1 MTPARVHAS
10 AQPPLARPAPPVR
23 ASSGV
28 AALLRVQA
36 LAGGEAELLVY
47 GPIGEDWWS
56 ESVSARQVVEQL
68 GTITATTIRVRI
80 NSEGGS
86 VLDGLAI
93 HNALQ
98 RHPAR
103 IVVTIDGLAASI
115 ASLIAMAGDEIVM
128 PPNTLMMIHAP
139 WAYAGGN
146 ADDFR
151 QAVAMLETYERAM
164 ATSYAARSGQSI
176 DAVLALLRD
185 YRDHYYS
192 ASEAVAAGYADR
204 IDDDHA
210 PLPADAH
217 AARSHVDALV
227 RHLALTAH
235 APAPIAAAARARL
248 LATLTPTRFVA
259 LSAARQTALVAA
271 LGDDPMKDTY
281 LQIQAQAIPPTPAP
295 APAPIPPAP
304 VPPATPPATPL
315 APAATPAHAA
325 ATPPPAAPTPA
336 AGADAPLA
344 SVQAR
349 NTQIRAVFAGFR
361 DQPAVRELEATV
373 LADTGITLEAAQAR
387 LLGLLGTGA
396 TPLAGGG
403 HVVAGEEETDRLR
416 TAATNMLL
424 VRAGTLTGREA
435 DDARNGNPY
444 LNLSLVGMAEQALI
458 RAGIHTRAMTR
469 EEIARRAL
477 AQQGTSDFPIIL
489 EATLHRMVIAGYNAT
504 PFTWSRFCSI
514 GTLSDY
520 RPHDRY
526 HLSSFSDLKEV
537 NEHGEYENGVLGD
550 AIKESIQG
558 KRKGRIL
565 QITPEALVNDDLSA
579 LSQPANKLGQAA
591 GRTIEKDVYALL
603 AMNAGAGPVMRDGRT
618 LFHAEHH
625 NVIVAGGP
633 PSVAAFDAI
642 RVMLGSQMDPAGN
655 DYLDITASIWL
666 GSLALGGTARV
677 VNSAEFDTDVRD
689 QFEIPNKARN
699 TFRDLV
705 DSPRLNGTDAWY
717 AFADPAIEPVI
728 EVAFLDNVRVP
739 TLEQETNFRT
749 DGLSWKVVHRYGVG
763 AVGFIGA
770 VRNPGVSD

>member
-1 MTPARVHAS
+1 MTRAFAHAS
-10 AQPPLARPAPPVR
+10 AKPPHVRPVSLPRP
-23 ASSGV
+23 SSGV
-28 AALLRVQA
+28 ASLLRVQA
-36 LAGGEAELLVY
+36 LANSEAELLIY

-56 ESVSARQVVEQL
+56 ESVTAKQVVEQL
-68 GTITATTIRVRI
+68 GATIATTIRVRI

-86 VLDGLAI
+86 VQDGLAI

-128 PPNTLMMIHAP
+128 PVNTLMMIHAP

-146 ADDFR
+146 ADDLR

-164 ATSYAARSGQSI
+164 AESYAARSHQSI

-185 YRDHYYS
+185 YRDHYYT
-192 ASEAVAAGYADR
+192 ASDAVAAGYADR
-204 IDDDHA
+204 VDDDTA
-210 PLPADAH
+210 TLPSDAH
-217 AARSHVDALV
+217 AAQAHVDALV

-235 APAPIAAAARARL
+235 APTPIAAAARARL

-259 LSAARQTALVAA
+259 LPAARQTALVAA
-271 LGDDPMKDTY
+271 LGDDPMKETF

-295 APAPIPPAP
+295 TPDPAP
-304 VPPATPPATPL
+304 VPPAVIPPAPATPPIV
-315 APAATPAHAA
+315 AS
-325 ATPPPAAPTPA
+325 A

-344 SVQAR
+344 GVQAR

-361 DQPAVRELEATV
+361 DQPAVRDLEATV
-373 LADTGITLEAAQAR
+373 LADTGIALETAQAR

-424 VRAGTLTGREA
+424 VRAGTLNGREA

-458 RAGIHTRAMTR
+458 RAGVHTRAMAR

-504 PFTWSRFCSI
+504 PFTWSRFCAT

-550 AIKESIQG
+550 AIKESIRA

-565 QITPEALVNDDLSA
+565 QITPEAIVNDDLSA

-603 AMNAGAGPVMRDGRT
+603 AMNGGAGPVMRDGST
-618 LFHAEHH
+618 LFHADHR
-625 NVIVAGGP
+625 NVIAAGSP

-642 RVMLGSQMDPAGN
+642 SVMLGSQMDPAGN
-655 DYLDITASIWL
+655 DYLDITAAIWL

-677 VNSAEFDTDVRD
+677 VNNAEFDTDVRD
-689 QFEIPNKARN
+689 QFEVPNKARN
-699 TFRDLV
+699 TFRDIV
-705 DSPRLNGTDAWY
+705 ATPRLNHTPAWY
-717 AFADPAIEPVI
+717 AFADPNIEPVI

-763 AVGFIGA
+763 AVGVIGA
-770 VRNPGVSD
+770 VRNAGQAGQPATNG

>member
-1 MTPARVHAS
+1 MTCAVAHVHAS
-10 AQPPLARPAPPVR
+10 AQPPLARPASLPRP
-23 ASSGV
+23 SSGV
-28 AALLRVQA
+28 ASLLRVQA
-36 LAGGEAELLVY
+36 LANSEAELLIY

-56 ESVSARQVVEQL
+56 ESVTAKQVVEQL
-68 GTITATTIRVRI
+68 GATIATTIRVRI

-86 VLDGLAI
+86 VQEGLAI

-103 IVVTIDGLAASI
+103 IVVTVDGLAASI

-128 PPNTLMMIHAP
+128 PVNTLMMIHAP

-146 ADDFR
+146 ADDLR

-164 ATSYAARSGQSI
+164 AESYAARSHQSI

-185 YRDHYYS
+185 YRDHYYT
-192 ASEAVAAGYADR
+192 ASDAVAAGYADR
-204 IDDDHA
+204 VDDDTA
-210 PLPADAH
+210 TLPSDAH
-217 AARSHVDALV
+217 AAQAHVDALV

-235 APAPIAAAARARL
+235 APTPIAAAARARL

-259 LSAARQTALVAA
+259 LPAARQTALVAA
-271 LGDDPMKDTY
+271 LGDDPMKETF

-295 APAPIPPAP
+295 TPDPAP
-304 VPPATPPATPL
+304 VPPAVIPPAPATPPIV
-315 APAATPAHAA
+315 A
-325 ATPPPAAPTPA
+325 PA

-344 SVQAR
+344 GVQAR

-361 DQPAVRELEATV
+361 DQPAVRDLEATV
-373 LADTGITLEAAQAR
+373 LADTGIALEAAQAR
-387 LLGLLGTGA
+387 LLGLLGSGA

-424 VRAGTLTGREA
+424 VRAGTLNGREA

-458 RAGIHTRAMTR
+458 RAGVHTRAMAR

-504 PFTWSRFCSI
+504 PFTWSRFCTI

-550 AIKESIQG
+550 AIKERIQG

-565 QITPEALVNDDLSA
+565 QITPEAIVNDDLSA

-603 AMNAGAGPVMRDGRT
+603 AMNGGAGPVMRDGST
-618 LFHAEHH
+618 LFHADHR
-625 NVIVAGGP
+625 NVIAAGSP

-642 RVMLGSQMDPAGN
+642 SVMLGSQMDPAGN
-655 DYLDITASIWL
+655 DYLDITAAIWL
-666 GSLALGGTARV
+666 GSLALGGIARV
-677 VNSAEFDTDVRD
+677 VNNAEFDTDVRD
-689 QFEIPNKARN
+689 QFEVPNKARN
-699 TFRDLV
+699 TFRDIV
-705 DSPRLNGTDAWY
+705 ATPRLNHTPAWY
-717 AFADPAIEPVI
+717 AFADPNIEPVI

-763 AVGFIGA
+763 AVGVIGA
-770 VRNPGVSD
+770 VRNAGQAGQPATNG

>member
-1 MTPARVHAS
+1 MTCAVAHVHAS
-10 AQPPLARPAPPVR
+10 AQPPLVRPASLPRP
-23 ASSGV
+23 SSGV
-28 AALLRVQA
+28 ASLLRVQA
-36 LAGGEAELLVY
+36 LANSEAELLIY

-56 ESVSARQVVEQL
+56 ESVTAKQVVEQL
-68 GTITATTIRVRI
+68 GATIATTIRVRI

-86 VLDGLAI
+86 VQDGLAI

-128 PPNTLMMIHAP
+128 PVNTLMMIHAP

-146 ADDFR
+146 ADDLR

-164 ATSYAARSGQSI
+164 AESYAARSHQSI

-185 YRDHYYS
+185 YRDHYYT
-192 ASEAVAAGYADR
+192 ASDAVAAGYADR
-204 IDDDHA
+204 VDDDTA
-210 PLPADAH
+210 TLPSDAH
-217 AARSHVDALV
+217 AAQAHVDALV

-235 APAPIAAAARARL
+235 APTPIAAAARARL

-259 LSAARQTALVAA
+259 LPAARQTALVAA
-271 LGDDPMKDTY
+271 LGDDPMKETF

-295 APAPIPPAP
+295 TPDPAP
-304 VPPATPPATPL
+304 VPPAVIPPAPATPPIV
-315 APAATPAHAA
+315 AS
-325 ATPPPAAPTPA
+325 A

-344 SVQAR
+344 GVQAR

-361 DQPAVRELEATV
+361 DQPAVRDLEATV
-373 LADTGITLEAAQAR
+373 LADTGIALEAAQAR
-387 LLGLLGTGA
+387 LLGLLGSGA

-424 VRAGTLTGREA
+424 VRAGTLNGREA

-458 RAGIHTRAMTR
+458 RAGVHTRAMAR

-504 PFTWSRFCSI
+504 PFTWSRFCTI

-550 AIKESIQG
+550 AIKERIQG

-565 QITPEALVNDDLSA
+565 QITPEAIVNDDLSA

-603 AMNAGAGPVMRDGRT
+603 AMNGGAGPVMRDGST
-618 LFHAEHH
+618 LFHADHR
-625 NVIVAGGP
+625 NVIAAGSP

-642 RVMLGSQMDPAGN
+642 SVMLGSQMDPAGN
-655 DYLDITASIWL
+655 DYLDITAAIWL

-677 VNSAEFDTDVRD
+677 VNNAEFDTDVRD
-689 QFEIPNKARN
+689 QFEVPNKARN
-699 TFRDLV
+699 TFRDIV
-705 DSPRLNGTDAWY
+705 ATPRLNHTPAWY
-717 AFADPAIEPVI
+717 AFADPNIEPVI

-763 AVGFIGA
+763 AVGVIGA
-770 VRNPGVSD
+770 VRNAGQAGQPATNG

>member
-1 MTPARVHAS
+1 MTCAVAHVHAS
-10 AQPPLARPAPPVR
+10 AQPPLARPASLPRP
-23 ASSGV
+23 SSGV
-28 AALLRVQA
+28 ASLLRVQA
-36 LAGGEAELLVY
+36 LANSEAELLIY

-56 ESVSARQVVEQL
+56 ESVTAKQVVEQL
-68 GTITATTIRVRI
+68 GATIATTIRVRI

-86 VLDGLAI
+86 VQDGLAI

-103 IVVTIDGLAASI
+103 IVVTVDGLAASI

-128 PPNTLMMIHAP
+128 PVNTLMMIHAP

-146 ADDFR
+146 ADDLR

-164 ATSYAARSGQSI
+164 AESYAARSHQSI

-185 YRDHYYS
+185 YRDHYYT
-192 ASEAVAAGYADR
+192 ASDAVAAGYADR
-204 IDDDHA
+204 VDDDTA
-210 PLPADAH
+210 TLPSDAH
-217 AARSHVDALV
+217 AAQAHVDALV

-235 APAPIAAAARARL
+235 APTPIAAAARARL

-259 LSAARQTALVAA
+259 LPAARQTALVAA
-271 LGDDPMKDTY
+271 LGDDPMKETF

-295 APAPIPPAP
+295 TPDPAP
-304 VPPATPPATPL
+304 VPPAVIPPAPATPPIV
-315 APAATPAHAA
+315 A
-325 ATPPPAAPTPA
+325 PA

-344 SVQAR
+344 GVQAR

-361 DQPAVRELEATV
+361 DQPAVRDLEATV
-373 LADTGITLEAAQAR
+373 LADTGIALEAAQAR
-387 LLGLLGTGA
+387 LLGLLGSGA

-424 VRAGTLTGREA
+424 VRAGTLNGREA

-458 RAGIHTRAMTR
+458 RAGVHTRAMAR

-504 PFTWSRFCSI
+504 PFTWSRFCTI

-550 AIKESIQG
+550 AIKERIQG

-565 QITPEALVNDDLSA
+565 QITPEAIVNDDLSA

-603 AMNAGAGPVMRDGRT
+603 AMNGGAGPVMRDGST
-618 LFHAEHH
+618 LFHADHR
-625 NVIVAGGP
+625 NVIAAGSP

-642 RVMLGSQMDPAGN
+642 SVMLGSQMDPAGN
-655 DYLDITASIWL
+655 DYLDITAAIWL
-666 GSLALGGTARV
+666 GSLALGGIARV
-677 VNSAEFDTDVRD
+677 VNNAEFDTDVRD
-689 QFEIPNKARN
+689 QFEVPNKARN
-699 TFRDLV
+699 TFRDIV
-705 DSPRLNGTDAWY
+705 ATPRLNHTPAWY
-717 AFADPAIEPVI
+717 AFADPNIEPVI

-763 AVGFIGA
+763 AVGVIGA
-770 VRNPGVSD
+770 VRNAGQAGQPATNG

>member
-1 MTPARVHAS
+1 MTCAVAHVHAS
-10 AQPPLARPAPPVR
+10 AQPPLVRPVSLPRP
-23 ASSGV
+23 SSGV
-28 AALLRVQA
+28 ASLLRVQA
-36 LAGGEAELLVY
+36 LTNNEAELLIY

-56 ESVSARQVVEQL
+56 ESVTAKQVVEQL
-68 GTITATTIRVRI
+68 GVTTATMIRVRI

-86 VLDGLAI
+86 VQDGLAI

-103 IVVTIDGLAASI
+103 IVVTVDGLAASI

-128 PPNTLMMIHAP
+128 PVNTLMMIHAP

-146 ADDFR
+146 ADDLR

-185 YRDHYYS
+185 YRDHYYT
-192 ASEAVAAGYADR
+192 ASDAVAAGYADR
-204 IDDDHA
+204 VDDDHA
-210 PLPADAH
+210 PLSADAH

-235 APAPIAAAARARL
+235 APTPIAAAARARL

-259 LSAARQTALVAA
+259 LPAARQTALVAA
-271 LGDDPMKDTY
+271 LGDDPMKETF
-281 LQIQAQAIPPTPAP
+281 LQIQAQAIPPTPTPTPDPAPLPPAVIPPTPATPPVIAP
-295 APAPIPPAP
+295 APAPG
-304 VPPATPPATPL
+304 T
-315 APAATPAHAA
+315 
-325 ATPPPAAPTPA
+325 
-336 AGADAPLA
+336 DAPLA
-344 SVQAR
+344 GVQAR

-373 LADTGITLEAAQAR
+373 LADTCIALETAQAR

-424 VRAGTLTGREA
+424 VRAGTLNGREA

-458 RAGIHTRAMTR
+458 RAGVHTRAMAR

-504 PFTWSRFCSI
+504 PFTWSRFCTI

-550 AIKESIQG
+550 AIKESIRA

-565 QITPEALVNDDLSA
+565 QITPEAIINDDLSA

-603 AMNAGAGPVMRDGRT
+603 AMNNGAGPTMRNGLT
-618 LFHAEHH
+618 LFHPEHR
-625 NVIVAGGP
+625 NVMAAGTP

-642 RVMLGSQMDPAGN
+642 RVLLGSQMDPAGN

-666 GSLALGGTARV
+666 GSLALGGIARV
-677 VNSAEFDTDVRD
+677 INSAEFDTDVRD

-705 DSPRLNGTDAWY
+705 DTPRLNGSPAWY
-717 AFADPAIEPVI
+717 AFADPNIEPVI

-749 DGLSWKVVHRYGVG
+749 DGLS
-763 AVGFIGA
+763 
-770 VRNPGVSD
+770 

>member
-1 MTPARVHAS
+1 VPPAV
-10 AQPPLARPAPPVR
+10 
-23 ASSGV
+23 
-28 AALLRVQA
+28 
-36 LAGGEAELLVY
+36 
-47 GPIGEDWWS
+47 
-56 ESVSARQVVEQL
+56 
-68 GTITATTIRVRI
+68 
-80 NSEGGS
+80 
-86 VLDGLAI
+86 
-93 HNALQ
+93 
-98 RHPAR
+98 
-103 IVVTIDGLAASI
+103 
-115 ASLIAMAGDEIVM
+115 
-128 PPNTLMMIHAP
+128 
-139 WAYAGGN
+139 
-146 ADDFR
+146 
-151 QAVAMLETYERAM
+151 
-164 ATSYAARSGQSI
+164 
-176 DAVLALLRD
+176 
-185 YRDHYYS
+185 
-192 ASEAVAAGYADR
+192 
-204 IDDDHA
+204 
-210 PLPADAH
+210 
-217 AARSHVDALV
+217 
-227 RHLALTAH
+227 
-235 APAPIAAAARARL
+235 
-248 LATLTPTRFVA
+248 
-259 LSAARQTALVAA
+259 
-271 LGDDPMKDTY
+271 
-281 LQIQAQAIPPTPAP
+281 
-295 APAPIPPAP
+295 IPPAP
-304 VPPATPPATPL
+304 ATPPIV
-315 APAATPAHAA
+315 APV
-325 ATPPPAAPTPA
+325 

-344 SVQAR
+344 GVQAR

-361 DQPAVRELEATV
+361 DQPAVRDLEATV
-373 LADTGITLEAAQAR
+373 LADTGIALETAQAR

-424 VRAGTLTGREA
+424 VRAGTLNGREA

-458 RAGIHTRAMTR
+458 RAGVHTRAMAR

-504 PFTWSRFCSI
+504 PFTWSRFCTI

-550 AIKESIQG
+550 AIKERIQG

-565 QITPEALVNDDLSA
+565 QITPEAIVNDDLSA

-603 AMNAGAGPVMRDGRT
+603 AMNGGAGPVMRDGST
-618 LFHAEHH
+618 LFHADHR
-625 NVIVAGGP
+625 NVIAAGSP

-642 RVMLGSQMDPAGN
+642 SVMLGSQMDPAGN
-655 DYLDITASIWL
+655 DYLDITAAIWL

-677 VNSAEFDTDVRD
+677 VNNAEFDTDVRD
-689 QFEIPNKARN
+689 QFEVPNKARN
-699 TFRDLV
+699 TFRDIV
-705 DSPRLNGTDAWY
+705 ATPRLNHTPAWY
-717 AFADPAIEPVI
+717 AFADPNIEPVI

-770 VRNPGVSD
+770 VRNAGQAGQPASSD

>member
-1 MTPARVHAS
+1 MTRAHVHAS
-10 AQPPLARPAPPVR
+10 AQPPLARPALHPRP
-23 ASSGV
+23 SSGV
-28 AALLRVQA
+28 ASLLRVQA
-36 LAGGEAELLVY
+36 LTNSEAELLIY

-68 GTITATTIRVRI
+68 GVITATTIRVRI

-86 VLDGLAI
+86 VQDGLAI

-103 IVVTIDGLAASI
+103 VVVTVDGLAASI

-128 PPNTLMMIHAP
+128 PINTLMMIHAP

-146 ADDFR
+146 ADDLR

-164 ATSYAARSGQSI
+164 ATSYAARSGQSL
-176 DAVLALLRD
+176 DAALALLRD
-185 YRDHYYS
+185 YRDHYYT
-192 ASEAVAAGYADR
+192 ASDAVAAGYADR

-235 APAPIAAAARARL
+235 APAAINAAARARL

-259 LSAARQTALVAA
+259 LPAARQTALVAA
-271 LGDDPMKDTY
+271 FGDDPMRETF
-281 LQIQAQAIPPTPAP
+281 LQIQAQAISPTPTPTPDPVPAP
-295 APAPIPPAP
+295 AAPA
-304 VPPATPPATPL
+304 ATP
-315 APAATPAHAA
+315 ATPAHAA
-325 ATPPPAAPTPA
+325 AMLAVVASAPA

-344 SVQAR
+344 GVQAR

-373 LADTGITLEAAQAR
+373 LADTCIALETAQAR

-403 HVVAGEEETDRLR
+403 HVVVGEEETDRLR

-424 VRAGTLTGREA
+424 VRAGTLNGREA

-458 RAGIHTRAMTR
+458 RAGIHTRAMAR

-504 PFTWSRFCSI
+504 PFTWSRFCTI

-550 AIKESIQG
+550 AIKESIRA

-565 QITPEALVNDDLSA
+565 QITPEAIVNDDLSA

-603 AMNAGAGPVMRDGRT
+603 AMNEGAGPLMRDGRT
-618 LFHAEHH
+618 LFHPEHR
-625 NVIVAGGP
+625 NVIAAGGP

-642 RVMLGSQMDPAGN
+642 RVMLGSQMDPGGN

-677 VNSAEFDTDVRD
+677 INSAEFDTDVRD

-705 DSPRLNGTDAWY
+705 DTPRLNGSPAWY
-717 AFADPAIEPVI
+717 AFADPNIEPVI

-763 AVGFIGA
+763 AVGSIGA
-770 VRNPGVSD
+770 VRNAGVPAANTTTNA

>member
-1 MTPARVHAS
+1 MTRGHIHAS
-10 AQPPLARPAPPVR
+10 AQPPLVRPTSHPRP
-23 ASSGV
+23 SSGV
-28 AALLRVQA
+28 ASLLRVQA
-36 LAGGEAELLVY
+36 LTNNEAELLIY

-56 ESVSARQVVEQL
+56 ESVTAKQVVEQL
-68 GTITATTIRVRI
+68 GVTTATTIRVRI

-86 VLDGLAI
+86 VQDGLAI

-103 IVVTIDGLAASI
+103 IVVTVDGLAASI

-128 PPNTLMMIHAP
+128 PVNTLMMIHAP

-146 ADDFR
+146 ADDLR

-164 ATSYAARSGQSI
+164 ATSYAARSHQSI

-185 YRDHYYS
+185 YRDHYYT
-192 ASEAVAAGYADR
+192 ASDAVAAGYADR

-210 PLPADAH
+210 PLSADPH

-235 APAPIAAAARARL
+235 AAAPIAAAARARL

-259 LSAARQTALVAA
+259 LPAARQTALVAA
-271 LGDDPMKDTY
+271 LGDDPMKETF
-281 LQIQAQAIPPTPAP
+281 LQIQAQAIPPSPAP
-295 APAPIPPAP
+295 TPDPAP
-304 VPPATPPATPL
+304 VPPAVIPPTPATPPVI
-315 APAATPAHAA
+315 APAPAPG
-325 ATPPPAAPTPA
+325 T
-336 AGADAPLA
+336 DAPLA
-344 SVQAR
+344 GVQAR

-373 LADTGITLEAAQAR
+373 LADTGIALETAQAR

-424 VRAGTLTGREA
+424 VRAGTLSGREA

-458 RAGIHTRAMTR
+458 RAGVHTRAMAR

-504 PFTWSRFCSI
+504 PFTWSRFCTI

-550 AIKESIQG
+550 AIKESIRA

-565 QITPEALVNDDLSA
+565 QITPEAIINDDLSA

-603 AMNAGAGPVMRDGRT
+603 AMNNGAGPTMRNGLT
-618 LFHAEHH
+618 LFHPEHR
-625 NVIVAGGP
+625 NVMAAGTP

-642 RVMLGSQMDPAGN
+642 RVLLGSQMDPGGN

-666 GSLALGGTARV
+666 GSLALGGIARV

-705 DSPRLNGTDAWY
+705 DTPRLNSSPAWY
-717 AFADPAIEPVI
+717 AFADPNIEPVI

-763 AVGFIGA
+763 AVGVIGA
-770 VRNPGVSD
+770 VRNAGQAGQPATND

>member
-1 MTPARVHAS
+1 MTCAVAHVHAS
-10 AQPPLARPAPPVR
+10 AQPPLVRPVSLPRP
-23 ASSGV
+23 SSGV
-28 AALLRVQA
+28 ASLLRVQA
-36 LAGGEAELLVY
+36 LTNNEAELLIY

-56 ESVSARQVVEQL
+56 ESVTAKQVVEQL
-68 GTITATTIRVRI
+68 GVTTATMIRVRI

-86 VLDGLAI
+86 VQDGLAI

-103 IVVTIDGLAASI
+103 IVVTVDGLAASI

-128 PPNTLMMIHAP
+128 PVNTLMMIHAP

-146 ADDFR
+146 ADDLR

-185 YRDHYYS
+185 YRDHYYT
-192 ASEAVAAGYADR
+192 ASDAVAAGYADR
-204 IDDDHA
+204 VDDDHA
-210 PLPADAH
+210 PLSADAH

-235 APAPIAAAARARL
+235 APTPIAAAARARL

-259 LSAARQTALVAA
+259 LPAARQTALVAA
-271 LGDDPMKDTY
+271 LGDDPMKETF
-281 LQIQAQAIPPTPAP
+281 LQIQAQAIPPTPTPTPDPAPLPPAVIPPVPATPPVIAP
-295 APAPIPPAP
+295 APAPG
-304 VPPATPPATPL
+304 T
-315 APAATPAHAA
+315 
-325 ATPPPAAPTPA
+325 
-336 AGADAPLA
+336 DAPLA
-344 SVQAR
+344 GVQAR

-373 LADTGITLEAAQAR
+373 LADTCIALETAQAR

-424 VRAGTLTGREA
+424 VRAGTLNGREA

-458 RAGIHTRAMTR
+458 RAGVHTRAMAR

-504 PFTWSRFCSI
+504 PFTWSRFCTI

-550 AIKESIQG
+550 AIKESIRA

-565 QITPEALVNDDLSA
+565 QITPEAIVNDDLSA

-603 AMNAGAGPVMRDGRT
+603 AMNNGAGPTMRNGLT
-618 LFHAEHH
+618 LFHPEHR
-625 NVIVAGGP
+625 NVMAAGTP

-642 RVMLGSQMDPAGN
+642 RVLLGSQMDPAGN

-666 GSLALGGTARV
+666 GSLALGGIARV
-677 VNSAEFDTDVRD
+677 INSAEFDTDVRD

-705 DSPRLNGTDAWY
+705 DTPRLNGSPAWY
-717 AFADPAIEPVI
+717 AFADPNIEPVI

-763 AVGFIGA
+763 AVGVIGA
-770 VRNPGVSD
+770 VRNAGQAGQPATND

>member
-1 MTPARVHAS
+1 MTCAVAHVHAS
-10 AQPPLARPAPPVR
+10 AQPPLVRPVSLPRP
-23 ASSGV
+23 SSGV
-28 AALLRVQA
+28 ASLLRVQA
-36 LAGGEAELLVY
+36 LTNNEAELLIY

-56 ESVSARQVVEQL
+56 ESVTAKQVVEQL
-68 GTITATTIRVRI
+68 GVTTATMIRVRI

-86 VLDGLAI
+86 VQDGLAI

-103 IVVTIDGLAASI
+103 IVVTVDGLAASI

-128 PPNTLMMIHAP
+128 PVNTLMMIHAP

-146 ADDFR
+146 ADDLR

-185 YRDHYYS
+185 YRDHYYT
-192 ASEAVAAGYADR
+192 ASDAVAAGYADR
-204 IDDDHA
+204 VDDDHA
-210 PLPADAH
+210 PLSADAH

-235 APAPIAAAARARL
+235 APTPIAAAARARL

-259 LSAARQTALVAA
+259 LPAARQTALVAA
-271 LGDDPMKDTY
+271 LGDDPMKETF
-281 LQIQAQAIPPTPAP
+281 LQIQAQAIPPTPTPTPDPAPLPPAVIPPVPATPPVIAP
-295 APAPIPPAP
+295 APAPG
-304 VPPATPPATPL
+304 T
-315 APAATPAHAA
+315 
-325 ATPPPAAPTPA
+325 
-336 AGADAPLA
+336 DAPLA
-344 SVQAR
+344 GVQAR

-373 LADTGITLEAAQAR
+373 LADTCIALETAQAR

-424 VRAGTLTGREA
+424 VRAGTLNGREA

-458 RAGIHTRAMTR
+458 RAGVHTRAMAR

-504 PFTWSRFCSI
+504 PFTWSRFCTI

-550 AIKESIQG
+550 AIKESIRA

-565 QITPEALVNDDLSA
+565 QITPEAIINDDLSA

-603 AMNAGAGPVMRDGRT
+603 AMNNGAGPTMRNGLT
-618 LFHAEHH
+618 LFHPEHR
-625 NVIVAGGP
+625 NVMAAGTP

-642 RVMLGSQMDPAGN
+642 RVLLGSQMDPAGN

-666 GSLALGGTARV
+666 GSLALGGIARV
-677 VNSAEFDTDVRD
+677 INSAEFDTDVRD

-705 DSPRLNGTDAWY
+705 DTPRLNGSPAWY
-717 AFADPAIEPVI
+717 AFADPNIEPVI

-763 AVGFIGA
+763 AVGVIGA
-770 VRNPGVSD
+770 VRNAGQAGQPATND